1 MTRPSGLRLVLL
13 PPWHH
18 IISAAHRVLPTKTNE
33 TMEHFKAMEAEGI
46 GAIITAI
53 GGLAGGAWG
62 GIRLGKNQQLEEV
75 KGLITQY
82 KEANEFTKG
91 EMADIKESLSE
102 TRQLHRECE
111 EGRKELEVKV
121 DGLQNEMRRMD
132 TIILKHIKAD

>member
-1 MTRPSGLRLVLL
+1 M
-13 PPWHH
+13 
-18 IISAAHRVLPTKTNE
+18 A
-33 TMEHFKAMEAEGI
+33 HFKAMEAEGI

-53 GGLAGGAWG
+53 GGLAGGAWT

-111 EGRKELEVKV
+111 EGRKGLEVKV
-121 DGLQNEMRRMD
+121 DGLQNEMRRME

>member
-1 MTRPSGLRLVLL
+1 M
-13 PPWHH
+13 
-18 IISAAHRVLPTKTNE
+18 A
-33 TMEHFKAMEAEGI
+33 HFKAMEAEGI

-111 EGRKELEVKV
+111 DGRKGLEVKV
-121 DGLQNEMRRMD
+121 DGLQNEMKRMQA
-132 TIILKHIKAD
+132 TILQYIKPD

>member
-1 MTRPSGLRLVLL
+1 MAV
-13 PPWHH
+13 
-18 IISAAHRVLPTKTNE
+18 HRGLPTKTNE
-33 TMEHFKAMEAEGI
+33 TMAHFKAMEAEGI

-111 EGRKELEVKV
+111 EGRKGLEVKV
-121 DGLQNEMRRMD
+121 DGLQNEMKRMQA
-132 TIILKHIKAD
+132 TILQYIKPE

>member
-1 MTRPSGLRLVLL
+1 MLVSHLLTGGNLTANRLLGG
-13 PPWHH
+13 
-18 IISAAHRVLPTKTNE
+18 IYYIQFQMATIK
-33 TMEHFKAMEAEGI
+33 TMEVEGI
-46 GAIITAI
+46 AAILTAI
-53 GGLAGGAWG
+53 GGLGSGVWG

-91 EMADIKESLSE
+91 EMLDIKESLSE

-121 DGLQNEMRRMD
+121 DGLRNEMIRME
-132 TIILKHIKAD
+132 TIIFKHIKAD

>member
-1 MTRPSGLRLVLL
+1 MAVRKVQ
-13 PPWHH
+13 
-18 IISAAHRVLPTKTNE
+18 PTKTNE
-33 TMEHFKAMEAEGI
+33 TMAHFKAMEAEGI

-111 EGRKELEVKV
+111 EGRKGLEVKV
-121 DGLQNEMRRMD
+121 DGLQNEMKRMQA
-132 TIILKHIKAD
+132 TILQYIKPD

>member
-1 MTRPSGLRLVLL
+1 MPLESLHRL
-13 PPWHH
+13 HH
-18 IISAAHRVLPTKTNE
+18 IISAVHRVLPTKTNE
-33 TMEHFKAMEAEGI
+33 MEHFKAMEGEGI

-111 EGRKELEVKV
+111 DGRKGLEVKV
-121 DGLQNEMRRMD
+121 DGLQNEMRRMEK
-132 TIILKHIKAD
+132 IILKHIKAD

>member
-1 MTRPSGLRLVLL
+1 M
-13 PPWHH
+13 
-18 IISAAHRVLPTKTNE
+18 A
-33 TMEHFKAMEAEGI
+33 HFKAMEAEGI

-111 EGRKELEVKV
+111 EGRKGLEVKV
-121 DGLQNEMRRMD
+121 DGLQNEMKRMQA
-132 TIILKHIKAD
+132 TILQYIKPD

>member
-1 MTRPSGLRLVLL
+1 M
-13 PPWHH
+13 
-18 IISAAHRVLPTKTNE
+18 A
-33 TMEHFKAMEAEGI
+33 HFKAMEAEGI

-91 EMADIKESLSE
+91 EMLDIKESLSE

-111 EGRKELEVKV
+111 EGRKGLEVKV
-121 DGLQNEMRRMD
+121 DGLQNEMKRMQA
-132 TIILKHIKAD
+132 TILQYIKPD

>member
-1 MTRPSGLRLVLL
+1 L
-13 PPWHH
+13 HH
-18 IISAAHRVLPTKTNE
+18 IISEVRKVQPTKTNE
-33 TMEHFKAMEAEGI
+33 TMAHFKAMEAEGI

>member
-1 MTRPSGLRLVLL
+1 MAV
-13 PPWHH
+13 
-18 IISAAHRVLPTKTNE
+18 HRVLPTKTNE
-33 TMEHFKAMEAEGI
+33 TMAHFKAMEAEGI

-111 EGRKELEVKV
+111 EGRKGLEVKV
-121 DGLQNEMRRMD
+121 DGLQNEMKRMQA
-132 TIILKHIKAD
+132 TILQYIKPD

>member
-1 MTRPSGLRLVLL
+1 M
-13 PPWHH
+13 
-18 IISAAHRVLPTKTNE
+18 A
-33 TMEHFKAMEAEGI
+33 HFKAMEAEGI

-53 GGLAGGAWG
+53 GGLGSGVWG
-62 GIRLGKNQQLEEV
+62 GIRMGKSQQLEEV

-111 EGRKELEVKV
+111 DGRKDLEVKV

>member
-1 MTRPSGLRLVLL
+1 M
-13 PPWHH
+13 
-18 IISAAHRVLPTKTNE
+18 A
-33 TMEHFKAMEAEGI
+33 HFKAMEAEGL

-111 EGRKELEVKV
+111 EGRKGLEVKV
-121 DGLQNEMRRMD
+121 DGLQNEMKRMQA
-132 TIILKHIKAD
+132 TILQYIKPD

>member
-1 MTRPSGLRLVLL
+1 M
-13 PPWHH
+13 
-18 IISAAHRVLPTKTNE
+18 A
-33 TMEHFKAMEAEGI
+33 HFKAMEAEGI

-111 EGRKELEVKV
+111 DGRKGLEVKV
-121 DGLQNEMRRMD
+121 DGLQNEMKRMQA
-132 TIILKHIKAD
+132 TILQYIKPE

>member
-1 MTRPSGLRLVLL
+1 M
-13 PPWHH
+13 
-18 IISAAHRVLPTKTNE
+18 A
-33 TMEHFKAMEAEGI
+33 HFKAMEAEGI

-111 EGRKELEVKV
+111 EGRKGLEVKV
-121 DGLQNEMRRMD
+121 DGLQNEMKRMQA
-132 TIILKHIKAD
+132 TIMQYIKPE

>member
-1 MTRPSGLRLVLL
+1 MAVRK
-13 PPWHH
+13 
-18 IISAAHRVLPTKTNE
+18 VLPTKTNE
-33 TMEHFKAMEAEGI
+33 TMAHFKAMEAEGI
-46 GAIITAI
+46 AAILTAI

-111 EGRKELEVKV
+111 DGRKGLEVKV
-121 DGLQNEMRRMD
+121 DGLQNEMRRME

>member
-1 MTRPSGLRLVLL
+1 M
-13 PPWHH
+13 
-18 IISAAHRVLPTKTNE
+18 AAHRVQPIKTNE
-33 TMEHFKAMEAEGI
+33 TMAHFKAMEAEGI

-111 EGRKELEVKV
+111 DGRKGLEVKV
-121 DGLQNEMRRMD
+121 DGLQNEMKRMEL
-132 TIILKHIKAD
+132 IILKHIKAD

>member
-1 MTRPSGLRLVLL
+1 M
-13 PPWHH
+13 
-18 IISAAHRVLPTKTNE
+18 A
-33 TMEHFKAMEAEGI
+33 HFKAMEAEGI
-46 GAIITAI
+46 GAILTAI
-53 GGLAGGAWG
+53 GGLAGGVFG

-111 EGRKELEVKV
+111 DGRKGLEVKV
-121 DGLQNEMRRMD
+121 DGLQNEMMRMEK
-132 TIILKHIKAD
+132 IILKHIKAA

>member
-1 MTRPSGLRLVLL
+1 LPLVLSL
-13 PPWHH
+13 QLHH
-18 IISAAHRVLPTKTNE
+18 IISAVRKVQPTKTNE
-33 TMEHFKAMEAEGI
+33 MEHFKAMEAEGI

-111 EGRKELEVKV
+111 DGRKGLEVKV
-121 DGLQNEMRRMD
+121 DGLQNEMKRMEL
-132 TIILKHIKAD
+132 IILKHIKAD

>member
-1 MTRPSGLRLVLL
+1 M
-13 PPWHH
+13 
-18 IISAAHRVLPTKTNE
+18 A
-33 TMEHFKAMEAEGI
+33 HFKAMEAEGI

-111 EGRKELEVKV
+111 EGRKGLEVKV
-121 DGLQNEMRRMD
+121 DGLQNEMKRMQA
-132 TIILKHIKAD
+132 TILQYIKPE

>member
-1 MTRPSGLRLVLL
+1 M
-13 PPWHH
+13 
-18 IISAAHRVLPTKTNE
+18 A
-33 TMEHFKAMEAEGI
+33 HFKAMEAEGI

-111 EGRKELEVKV
+111 EGRKGLEVKV
-121 DGLQNEMRRMD
+121 DGLQNEMRRMQA
-132 TIILKHIKAD
+132 TILQYIKPD

>member
-1 MTRPSGLRLVLL
+1 M
-13 PPWHH
+13 
-18 IISAAHRVLPTKTNE
+18 A
-33 TMEHFKAMEAEGI
+33 HFKAMEAEGI
-46 GAIITAI
+46 AAILTAI
-53 GGLAGGAWG
+53 GGLGSGVWG
-62 GIRLGKNQQLEEV
+62 GIRLGKSQQLEEV

-111 EGRKELEVKV
+111 DGRKGLEVKV
-121 DGLQNEMRRMD
+121 DGLQNEMRRME

>member
-1 MTRPSGLRLVLL
+1 MAT
-13 PPWHH
+13 
-18 IISAAHRVLPTKTNE
+18 IKT
-33 TMEHFKAMEAEGI
+33 MEAEGI

-53 GGLAGGAWG
+53 GGLASGAWG
-62 GIRLGKNQQLEEV
+62 GIRLGKSQQLEEV

-111 EGRKELEVKV
+111 EGRKGLEVKV
-121 DGLQNEMRRMD
+121 DGLQNEMQRMQA
-132 TIILKHIKAD
+132 TILQYIKPD

>member
-1 MTRPSGLRLVLL
+1 MAV
-13 PPWHH
+13 
-18 IISAAHRVLPTKTNE
+18 HRVLPTKTNE
-33 TMEHFKAMEAEGI
+33 TMAHFKAMEAEGI
-46 GAIITAI
+46 GAILTAI
-53 GGLAGGAWG
+53 GGLAGGVFG

-111 EGRKELEVKV
+111 DGRKGLEVKV
-121 DGLQNEMRRMD
+121 DGLQNEMMRMEK
-132 TIILKHIKAD
+132 IILKHIKAA

>member
-1 MTRPSGLRLVLL
+1 MRGSHLLTGGNLTAIRLLGG
-13 PPWHH
+13 
-18 IISAAHRVLPTKTNE
+18 IYYIQFQMATIK
-33 TMEHFKAMEAEGI
+33 TMEVEGI
-46 GAIITAI
+46 AAILTAI
-53 GGLAGGAWG
+53 GGLGSGVWG

-111 EGRKELEVKV
+111 EGRKGLEVKV
-121 DGLQNEMRRMD
+121 DGLRNEMIRME
-132 TIILKHIKAD
+132 TIIRKHIKAD